1 MTFASSLGIDNY
13 KIIFIRRSD
22 LQILDNPGKIS
33 SKLNRLIELLL

>member
-22 LQILDNPGKIS
+22 LQILDNPGNIS
-33 SKLNRLIELLL
+33 SKLNRLI